1 MNINNRLFI
10 SLLFLILVG
19 LFTITQMYALSNLV
33 TKMYWHPFTLSKAVR
48 DVNINV
54 VKMHLSIQ
62 NMVLTDNSNDVA
74 AILQKIKAYEQQINA
89 DLKLIKERFLGNKQE
104 VDDVIKILQRCEPV
118 HEKIITLIKS
128 GQRQAALSMTKTDI
142 SNHITEL
149 EKEIN
154 DLINFTNSQADQFLA
169 NAHSLV
175 YRSNW
180 WTGIVI
186 IMITFIG
193 IGVAQAESALRRSE
207 ARLKGIFNNVAVGI
221 GVMNPEGC
229 YIQVNNRWRK
239 LFGYTEIE
247 SQQLHYFDTT
257 YSVDRETSTK
267 QFQQLTTDRRA
278 QQLEQRCLSK
288 DGQVFWALVATTPI
302 YNSTEVLQALVSIVV
317 DISERKQ
324 AEAAL
329 QESEERFRNI
339 FEYSSAGIV
348 LAKTNGHLLIVNPA
362 WCQTLG
368 YSVDELV
375 TMTFLD
381 VTYPADQETSY
392 QAIQQLL
399 TQQIDHFQM
408 EKRYVHKNGQIVWG
422 SVSVS
427 AIRNLQGE
435 PIYLLAQIQNIT
447 ARKQAENQLTK
458 ERHQLF
464 AVLDILPAFVY
475 LLARDYSIHFVNQ
488 RFRQL
493 FGEPN
498 GHFCHQLINNQQ
510 QPCKNCVV
518 KRVFRTKTPYVREF
532 TIRTGQTY
540 MIHGNLFPAI
550 DDNEEMILEIGLDI
564 TERKQAEEALRQS
577 EAQLQ
582 AIFDNAAVGI
592 GVVNTDG
599 QYIQTNAQWATMLGY
614 STTELLQLR
623 NLDITYPQDI
633 ESSRAQLQQLFA
645 GTIDSYKLEKRF
657 IRKDQSIFWGEL
669 SATPIRDQHGVIQA
683 VIGIVVDITKRK
695 SALEALRESE
705 QYRRILIDE
714 ATVGLGLFDQQGIFV
729 ELNTAFAH
737 IIGYSIAEL
746 VNKLSY
752 TEITP
757 PHYATSDQE
766 QALLLHKTGRFGP
779 YEKEFIHKDGYL
791 VPVRLSGLVITH
803 QGKNLT
809 WVNVE
814 NITAQ
819 KQTELQLKSANF
831 QLNQFKS
838 TLDMTLDGVYM
849 FNTDTL
855 KFFYVNQGGINQLGY
870 TQAELLQMSI
880 NDIIPPIATE
890 YLDALQISY
899 AKNSCPAVIFTT
911 QYQHKNGNLIPVEVF
926 LQYIQFSVNIKY
938 FITIVRDITERKQTE
953 SQLRKAIETAEQAK
967 QASELANQA
976 KSTFLAQ
983 MSHELRTPLNGILG
997 YTQIFRRDKNLNT
1010 QQQEYVEIIHR
1021 SSEYLLTLINDILDL
1036 SKIEAGRIELYPSH
1050 FNLNQFLKGIIDLF
1064 DMRAKQKGICFN
1076 CELLSPLPS
1085 VVYVDE
1091 KRLRQILI
1099 NLLGNAIKFTQYG
1112 GVNLIVGYQNSVRF
1126 TEDYYTQ
1133 PRVSD
1138 QENLATSLAPKIR
1151 FQVEDTGIGIAKE
1164 ELDKVFLPFQQ
1175 GGDPQYRIKGTG
1187 LGLSIT
1193 KKLVMMMGGKLQVD
1207 SQLNQGS
1214 TFWITL
1220 DLPLGSVAEITPL
1233 VSPKST
1239 IVGYQRT
1246 VPIKIL
1252 VADDNRENCSVLVNL
1267 LTPLGFEVAIALNGQ
1282 EAVEQATHY
1291 QPDLIL
1297 MDLSM
1302 PLVDGYEA
1310 TRQIRQNL
1318 MTKEI
1323 IIFAV
1328 SARVFETDIQNS
1340 RQAGCNDFIAK
1351 PVRLEQLLE
1360 QLHRYF
1366 NLQWIYDSEAAEE
1379 TIELTTA
1386 YSYTTPAVKPSAQ
1399 QAAMLFNLAKRGD
1412 LSGILDYVEQL
1423 KQDRHLLPFTKQVYQ
1438 LANQIQLKQ
1447 IRELVKNYL

>member
-1 MNINNRLFI
+1 
-10 SLLFLILVG
+10 
-19 LFTITQMYALSNLV
+19 MYALSDLV
-33 TKMYWHPFTLSKAVR
+33 AKMYWHPFTISKAVR
-48 DVNINV
+48 DININV
-54 VKMHLSIQ
+54 VKMHLNVQ
-62 NMVLTDNSNDVA
+62 NVILAENDDDFA
-74 AILQKIKAYEQQINA
+74 ALLQNIEVYEQKINA

-104 VDDVIKILQRCEPV
+104 IDDVIQILQKFERV
-118 HEKIITLIKS
+118 HHKIIALVKA
-128 GQRQAALSMTKTDI
+128 GQKQQALSMTRTDLNKKI
-142 SNHITEL
+142 IKSEN
-149 EKEIN
+149 EIN
-154 DLINFTNSQADQFLA
+154 DLTNFANYKATQFLE
-169 NAHSLV
+169 NAHSRV
-175 YRSNW
+175 HQSNW
-180 WTGIVI
+180 WTGIITV
-186 IMITFIG
+186 MITFIG
-193 IGVAQAESALRRSE
+193 IGIAQAERALHRSE
-207 ARLKGIFNNVAVGI
+207 VRLKGIFNNIAVGI
-221 GVMNPEGC
+221 GVMDPEGN
-229 YIQVNNRWRK
+229 YIQVNKRWQE
-239 LFGYTEIE
+239 LFGYTEAE
-247 SQQLHYFDTT
+247 SMQLRYLDVTHPA
-257 YSVDRETSTK
+257 DRAAGTK
-267 QFQQLTTDRRA
+267 QFQQLTTDKQA
-278 QQLEQRCLSK
+278 QRLEQCCLSK
-288 DGQVFWALVATTPI
+288 DGGTFWALVATTPI
-302 YNSTEVLQALVSIVV
+302 YSSTNVLQTLVSIVV

-324 AEAAL
+324 TEAAL

-348 LAKTNGHLLIVNPA
+348 LAKTNGQLLIANPA
-362 WCQTLG
+362 WCQMIG
-368 YSVDELV
+368 YSEEELA

-381 VTYPADQETSY
+381 VTHPDDRETSY
-392 QAIQQLL
+392 HTVKRLL
-399 TQQIDHFQM
+399 SHQIDNFQM
-408 EKRYVHKNGQIVWG
+408 EKRYLHKNGQMVWG
-422 SVSVS
+422 SVNVS
-427 AIRNLQGE
+427 AIRNPQGD
-435 PIYLLAQIQNIT
+435 PIYLLAQVQDIS
-447 ARKQAENQLTK
+447 ARKQAENQLAK

-475 LLARDYSIHFVNQ
+475 LLSRDYSIHFVNQ

-493 FGEPN
+493 FGEPSKR
-498 GHFCHQLINNQQ
+498 FCYQLINNHQ
-510 QPCKNCVV
+510 QPCKGCAI
-518 KRVFRTKTPYVREF
+518 KQVFRTKQPYVREF
-532 TIRTGQTY
+532 TTATGQTY

-592 GVVNTDG
+592 GVVNANG
-599 QYIQTNAQWATMLGY
+599 QYIQTNTKWATMLGY
-614 STTELLQLR
+614 SVTELLQLR
-623 NLDITYPQDI
+623 NVDITHPQDI
-633 ESSRAQLQQLFA
+633 ENSRDQLQQLFA
-645 GTIDSYKLEKRF
+645 GKIDSYQVEKRF

-669 SATPIRDQHGVIQA
+669 AATPIRDQHGVVQA
-683 VIGIVVDITKRK
+683 VIGIIVDITKRK

-705 QYRRILIDE
+705 QYRRVLIDE
-714 ATVGLGLFDQQGIFV
+714 ATVGLGLFAQNGIII
-729 ELNTAFAH
+729 ELNTAFAN
-737 IIGYSIAEL
+737 IIGYSIAE
-746 VNKLSY
+746 VVDKLSY
-752 TEITP
+752 IDITP
-757 PHYATSDQE
+757 PDYAVSDQE
-766 QALLLHKTGRFGP
+766 QAVLLQTTGRFGP
-779 YEKEFIHKDGYL
+779 YEKEFIHKNGYL
-791 VPVRLSGLVITH
+791 VPVRLSGLIITH
-803 QGKNLT
+803 QGQQLT

-819 KQTELQLKSANF
+819 KQTELQLKTANF

-849 FNTDTL
+849 FNADTL

-880 NDIIPPIATE
+880 NDITPPAATE
-890 YLDALQISY
+890 YLEALQVPF
-899 AKNSCPAVIFTT
+899 AKDSEPAVTFTT
-911 QYQHKNGNLIPVEVF
+911 QHQRKNGDLIPVEVF
-926 LQYIQFSVNIKY
+926 LQYIQFAENIKY

-953 SQLRKAIETAEQAK
+953 LQLRKAIEAAEQAK

-997 YTQIFRRDKNLNT
+997 YTQILRRDRNLNA
-1010 QQQEYVEIIHR
+1010 QHQEYIEIIHR

-1036 SKIEAGRIELYPSH
+1036 SKIEAGRIELFPSH

-1064 DMRAKQKGICFN
+1064 DMRARQKGICFN
-1076 CELLSPLPS
+1076 CELISPLPP

-1112 GVNLIVGYQNSVRF
+1112 GINLIVGHQNSSRF
-1126 TEDYYTQ
+1126 TEDYSYTQ
-1133 PRVSD
+1133 PLVLDPEPSTT
-1138 QENLATSLAPKIR
+1138 NLDPTIR
-1151 FQVEDTGIGIAKE
+1151 FQVEDTGIGIAQE

-1193 KKLVMMMGGKLQVD
+1193 KKLVMMMGGELQVE

-1220 DLPLGSVAEITPL
+1220 DLPAGSIAETTTLI
-1233 VSPKST
+1233 SPKPT
-1239 IVGYQRT
+1239 IIGYQRINPNSSLSSSSYRSQQP
-1246 VPIKIL
+1246 PIKIL

-1282 EAVEQATHY
+1282 EAVEQAVYY

-1302 PLVDGYEA
+1302 PIMDGYEA
-1310 TRQIRQNL
+1310 TRQIRQNSV
-1318 MTKEI
+1318 TKAV

-1328 SARVFETDIQNS
+1328 SARVFETDIQQS

-1360 QLHRYF
+1360 RFHRYF
-1366 NLQWIYDSEAAEE
+1366 NLQWIYDDTVSEGEE
-1379 TIELTTA
+1379 TIELA
-1386 YSYTTPAVKPSAQ
+1386 NPYTSTVKPSAQ